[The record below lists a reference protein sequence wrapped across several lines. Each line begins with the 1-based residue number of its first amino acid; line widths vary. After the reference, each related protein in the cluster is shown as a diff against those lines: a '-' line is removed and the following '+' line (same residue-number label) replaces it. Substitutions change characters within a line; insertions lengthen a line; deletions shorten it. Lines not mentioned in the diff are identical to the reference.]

1 MAPAL
6 YFSGGSS
13 VLATAQFS
21 IIKDKWHRTEHSDKK
36 KKKKKRK
43 EGKKKASAQGA
54 HDCWPSCLS
63 SLYKILSAN
72 LSGMLS
78 ELITSSEGG
87 GGGRW
92 GEDIVFSAQCS
103 HLLNRVL
110 IFKLQISLFGS
121 LKIKAKM

>member
-1 MAPAL
+1 MSPAL
-6 YFSGGSS
+6 YFSGGGS

-36 KKKKKRK
+36 KKKEK
-43 EGKKKASAQGA
+43 ERRKKKASAQGA

-78 ELITSSEGG
+78 ELITSSEGVWG
-87 GGGRW
+87 GGW

-121 LKIKAKM
+121 LQIKAKM